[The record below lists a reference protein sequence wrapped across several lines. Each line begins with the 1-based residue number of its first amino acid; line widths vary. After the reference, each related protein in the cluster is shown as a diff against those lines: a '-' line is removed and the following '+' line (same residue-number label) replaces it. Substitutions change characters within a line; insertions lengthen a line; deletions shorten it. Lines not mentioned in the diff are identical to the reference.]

1 MFKDGVA
8 IRLVGVRVDNLVG
21 KNEQQLS
28 LFTNK
33 DNEKQDK
40 LDMTIDQLKEK
51 YGYDLVKRGAELNSE
66 KLVKIKR
73 KE

>member
-1 MFKDGVA
+1 MS
-8 IRLVGVRVDNLVG
+8 IRLVGVRVDNLIE

-28 LFTNK
+28 LFSDI

-40 LDMTIDQLKEK
+40 LDMTIDKIKQK
-51 YGYDLVKRGAELNSE
+51 YGYDFIKKGAELNSDN
-66 KLVKIKR
+66 LVKIKR

>member
-1 MFKDGVA
+1 MFEEGMS
-8 IRLVGVRVDNLVG
+8 IRLVGVRVDNLIE

-28 LFTNK
+28 LFSDI

-40 LDMTIDQLKEK
+40 LDMTIDKIKQK
-51 YGYDLVKRGAELNSE
+51 YGYDFIKKGAELNSDN
-66 KLVKIKR
+66 LVKIKR

>member
-1 MFKDGVA
+1 MFKDGMA
-8 IRLVGVRVDNLVG
+8 IRLVGVRVDDLAE

-28 LFTNK
+28 LFADA
-33 DNEKQDK
+33 DNEKQDR
-40 LDMTIDQLKEK
+40 LDKTIDSLKEK
-51 YGYDLVKRGAELNSE
+51 YGYDFIKKGAELNSE